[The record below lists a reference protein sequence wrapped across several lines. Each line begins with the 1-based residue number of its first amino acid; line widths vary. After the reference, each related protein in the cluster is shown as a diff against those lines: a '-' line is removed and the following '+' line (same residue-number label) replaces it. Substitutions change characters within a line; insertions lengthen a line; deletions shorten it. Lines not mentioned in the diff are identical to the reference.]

1 MARYGQVILQSIFV
15 IVRKRGS
22 TEKKEN
28 TEKKFVVI
36 NTIIDLENEEKMN
49 IGVIFAGGVGSRM
62 NSKEK
67 PKQFLTIYGKPII
80 VHTVELFQFHKQIDA
95 VVIACIESW
104 IPYMKNLVQQYNL
117 DKVKEIVPG
126 GKTGQESIYNGLCAA
141 EQVAGGK
148 NSIVL
153 IHDGVRPL
161 ITEKTI
167 TDNISSVLQY
177 GSAITSVK
185 VKETVLMVSE
195 DNKIN
200 YVPDRS
206 ITRLAR
212 APQSFFLSEI
222 LSIHRKAIND
232 GKIDFI
238 DSCSMMQYYNRPL
251 YLVEGPQENIKIT
264 TPDDFYSMRAILEA
278 RENSQIYGL
287 E

>member
-1 MARYGQVILQSIFV
+1 
-15 IVRKRGS
+15 
-22 TEKKEN
+22 
-28 TEKKFVVI
+28 
-36 NTIIDLENEEKMN
+36 MN
-49 IGVIFAGGVGSRM
+49 IAVIFAGGVGSRM

-80 VHTVELFQFHKQIDA
+80 VHTVELFQFHKEIDA
-95 VVIACIESW
+95 VVIACIEPW
-104 IPYMKNLVQQYNL
+104 IPHMKNLVQQYNL

-141 EQVAGGK
+141 ERVAHGEDA
-148 NSIVL
+148 IVL

-167 TDNISSVLQY
+167 SDNLNSVLQY

-195 DNKIN
+195 DNRIT

-222 LSIHRKAIND
+222 ISLHRQAIKD
-232 GKIDFI
+232 GKTDFI

-251 YLVEGPQENIKIT
+251 YLVDGPQENIKIT